1 FREIAAELG
10 VPLETLTRLYA
21 MWGLPRPD
29 PDDVIREDDVP
40 TFTEWKAFFPPE
52 AMNEELLTQGARLFG
67 EATSRLADWGMT
79 LYRTYVEAPLRA
91 AGMHP
96 QATLEASSVFAEVGT
111 PMMQRQLIWLL
122 GRKLEHDTFQ

>member
-52 AMNEELLTQGARLFG
+52 ALNEQLLTQGARLFG
-67 EATSRLADWGMT
+67 EATSRLADWGMA
-79 LYRTYVEAPLRA
+79 LYHAYMEAPMLA
-91 AGMHP
+91 SGMSP
-96 QATLEASSVFAEVGT
+96 QEVMDGSSAFAEVGN
-111 PMMQRQLIWLL
+111 PMMERQLSWL
-122 GRKLEHDTFQ
+122 